1 MRKKR
6 FIRKFRETERDIIY
20 LIFFNH
26 RVWNGNLKHF
36 STMHPS
42 FLNLHPFSFPPPL
55 TFLYFTLCLLF
66 SKYRNE
72 PLVTLPLTTVPL
84 NILISTA
91 KNCAE
96 LHKCAERI
104 SGVYSIDPDGS
115 GPFKVYCDQTTAGG
129 GWTVFQRRLDGCLDF
144 NRDWADYK
152 HGFGNFLI
160 GEYWLGLDKIYRLTQ
175 NETENRLR
183 VDLGRVKNKA
193 VYAEYSWFKIG
204 DEKAMYQLNLGNIA
218 SKSISFLKAIMSTAA
233 MTTSSITSIYDSCMS
248 PKRLCCAFLFNK
260 SFILQH
266 SSRYELIGKF
276 IEHERCVRGA
286 RFEVERNSSFIID
299 IVTLMIKWYL
309 LLLLLS
315 SSSSS

>member
-1 MRKKR
+1 M
-6 FIRKFRETERDIIY
+6 
-20 LIFFNH
+20 
-26 RVWNGNLKHF
+26 
-36 STMHPS
+36 
-42 FLNLHPFSFPPPL
+42 
-55 TFLYFTLCLLF
+55 
-66 SKYRNE
+66 
-72 PLVTLPLTTVPL
+72 
-84 NILISTA
+84 
-91 KNCAE
+91 
-96 LHKCAERI
+96 
-104 SGVYSIDPDGS
+104 
-115 GPFKVYCDQTTAGG
+115 YCDQTTAGG

-204 DEKAMYQLNLGNIA
+204 EEKAMYQLNLGNIA

-233 MTTSSITSIYDSCMS
+233 M
-248 PKRLCCAFLFNK
+248 K

-299 IVTLMIKWYL
+299 IVTLMIK
-309 LLLLLS
+309 
-315 SSSSS
+315 

>member
-1 MRKKR
+1 M
-6 FIRKFRETERDIIY
+6 
-20 LIFFNH
+20 
-26 RVWNGNLKHF
+26 
-36 STMHPS
+36 
-42 FLNLHPFSFPPPL
+42 
-55 TFLYFTLCLLF
+55 
-66 SKYRNE
+66 
-72 PLVTLPLTTVPL
+72 
-84 NILISTA
+84 
-91 KNCAE
+91 
-96 LHKCAERI
+96 
-104 SGVYSIDPDGS
+104 
-115 GPFKVYCDQTTAGG
+115 
-129 GWTVFQRRLDGCLDF
+129 FQRRLDGCLDF

-204 DEKAMYQLNLGNIA
+204 EEKAMYQLNLGNIA

>member
-1 MRKKR
+1 M
-6 FIRKFRETERDIIY
+6 
-20 LIFFNH
+20 
-26 RVWNGNLKHF
+26 
-36 STMHPS
+36 
-42 FLNLHPFSFPPPL
+42 
-55 TFLYFTLCLLF
+55 
-66 SKYRNE
+66 
-72 PLVTLPLTTVPL
+72 
-84 NILISTA
+84 
-91 KNCAE
+91 
-96 LHKCAERI
+96 
-104 SGVYSIDPDGS
+104 
-115 GPFKVYCDQTTAGG
+115 YCDQTTAGG

-204 DEKAMYQLNLGNIA
+204 EEKAMYQLNLGNIA

-233 MTTSSITSIYDSCMS
+233 MTKSSITSIYDSCMS

-266 SSRYELIGKF
+266 SSRYELIGEF
-276 IEHERCVRGA
+276 IEQERCVRGA

-299 IVTLMIKWYL
+299 IVTLMIKWYHNL
-309 LLLLLS
+309 LLISLS